1 MIELGGEGAL
11 ANSQHAEPQDEVTGA
26 ARLNAERR
34 GAIGG
39 KKPGDDAKKNN
50 TIQ

>member
-1 MIELGGEGAL
+1 MIELGVV
-11 ANSQHAEPQDEVTGA
+11 NSQHAEPQDEVTGA

-34 GAIGG
+34 GAIGV